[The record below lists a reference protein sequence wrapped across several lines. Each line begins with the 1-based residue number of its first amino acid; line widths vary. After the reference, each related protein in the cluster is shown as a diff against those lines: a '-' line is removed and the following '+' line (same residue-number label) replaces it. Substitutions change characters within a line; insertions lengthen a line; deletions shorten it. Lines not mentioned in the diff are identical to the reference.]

1 MERFSGTGV
10 ALVTPFTPGNKVDY
24 SALEKLVEF
33 QIENNIDYLVV
44 LGTTAETPTC
54 LRTPDNTRDA

>member
-1 MERFSGTGV
+1 
-10 ALVTPFTPGNKVDY
+10 LVTPFTPGNKVDY